1 MNNDGIN
8 FVPEEKA
15 EQKMSKMVQIVVMF
29 QTDSDADAL
38 AVKTAISDAV
48 KDRKGMSVQFTMHE
62 RPSQ

>member
-15 EQKMSKMVQIVVMF
+15 EQKPTKMIQIVVMF

-38 AVKTAISDAV
+38 SVKTAISEAL
-48 KDRKGMSVQFTMHE
+48 KDRKGMAIHFTMHE
-62 RPSQ
+62 QPKQ